1 MVQDLTKKSRTHCS
15 RIVRPCMGAST
26 CMGIYLYMRRAFV
39 FQSQHCTAHREIFFP
54 VSLIY
59 SGTYRCN
66 RPALYLHAP
75 PYAYTYKHRANGEE
89 HIYGVTAFIIAYICM
104 QWNRTNSYR
113 PKNSDYIYQNFQDP
127 PISFMSSSF
136 LPFEQQNL
144 ARASW
149 PENILLNL
157 WSLLLHWGTDYQCQH
172 GIRKGLASWPLT
184 IDR

>member
-1 MVQDLTKKSRTHCS
+1 
-15 RIVRPCMGAST
+15 MGAST

-39 FQSQHCTAHREIFFP
+39 FQSEHCTAHREIFFP

-75 PYAYTYKHRANGEE
+75 PYRVYVQASNGEE

-104 QWNRTNSYR
+104 KWNRTNSYR
-113 PKNSDYIYQNFQDP
+113 PKIRTTYTKIFKIRPFRSCLIPFCHLNST
-127 PISFMSSSF
+127 
-136 LPFEQQNL
+136 QNL
-144 ARASW
+144 DGASW

-157 WSLLLHWGTDYQCQH
+157 WSLLLHWGTDY
-172 GIRKGLASWPLT
+172 
-184 IDR
+184 

>member
-1 MVQDLTKKSRTHCS
+1 MEPTGIIFACTPVRVYVQ
-15 RIVRPCMGAST
+15 AS
-26 CMGIYLYMRRAFV
+26 
-39 FQSQHCTAHREIFFP
+39 
-54 VSLIY
+54 
-59 SGTYRCN
+59 
-66 RPALYLHAP
+66 
-75 PYAYTYKHRANGEE
+75 NGEE

-144 ARASW
+144 DGASW

-157 WSLLLHWGTDYQCQH
+157 WSLLLDGGTDY
-172 GIRKGLASWPLT
+172 
-184 IDR
+184 